1 MRTSRTLAGP
11 PLLVGFVGANLI
23 KRLALL
29 PLALPGNAVWRLQHG
44 EIAVDEVLSASV
56 KLSRDLKEFRAER
69 KFSFYS
75 LLEKPE
81 SIWHVASEK

>member
-69 KFSFYS
+69 KFSFS
-75 LLEKPE
+75 
-81 SIWHVASEK
+81 S

>member
-1 MRTSRTLAGP
+1 M
-11 PLLVGFVGANLI
+11 GFVGANLI
-23 KRLALL
+23 KQLALL

-44 EIAVDEVLSASV
+44 EMAVDEVLSGSV
-56 KLSRDLKEFRAER
+56 KLSRDSKKLRAEG

-75 LLEKPE
+75 LLEKRE